1 MGGDHHERGAAG
13 ATGAPT
19 PTARRPRRAVRP
31 SGTVGTDETVLR
43 SAFPAPPARTAGAP
57 TSGAPASAASTSDT
71 ATPLAGT
78 TAAPVPDR
86 SSDALLAARS
96 ADDSDLGW
104 GGGRDDNDDRLR
116 QDKPPHW

>member
-1 MGGDHHERGAAG
+1 M
-13 ATGAPT
+13 
-19 PTARRPRRAVRP
+19 RP

-43 SAFPAPPARTAGAP
+43 SAFPAPPARTAGGP
-57 TSGAPASAASTSDT
+57 TSGAPASAASTSAT
-71 ATPLAGT
+71 ATSLAGT
-78 TAAPVPDR
+78 TTAPVPDR
-86 SSDALLAARS
+86 SSDALLVARS